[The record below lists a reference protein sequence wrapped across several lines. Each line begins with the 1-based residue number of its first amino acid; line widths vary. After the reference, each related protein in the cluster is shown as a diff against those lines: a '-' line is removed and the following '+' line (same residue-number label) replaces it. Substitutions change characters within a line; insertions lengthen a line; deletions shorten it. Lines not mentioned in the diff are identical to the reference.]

1 MSTHLVKLIV
11 LRLFEWLLG
20 PSRLDFL
27 VPHRPFFL
35 RAADPR
41 KPPSKVL
48 AGNAADDVPAGFE
61 VADESK
67 MRPLRLSL
75 VSSGFP
81 KRKQLQARKNKVP
94 MPCKQRCSLG
104 ICACNAMLMDDVG
117 VGGTHIMLQ

>member
-61 VADESK
+61 ALKLQMKQNEAIATFFGF
-67 MRPLRLSL
+67 LR
-75 VSSGFP
+75 VS
-81 KRKQLQARKNKVP
+81 
-94 MPCKQRCSLG
+94 
-104 ICACNAMLMDDVG
+104 
-117 VGGTHIMLQ
+117 

>member
-41 KPPSKVL
+41 NP
-48 AGNAADDVPAGFE
+48 AIDVRGSRAS
-61 VADESK
+61 A
-67 MRPLRLSL
+67 
-75 VSSGFP
+75 
-81 KRKQLQARKNKVP
+81 
-94 MPCKQRCSLG
+94 
-104 ICACNAMLMDDVG
+104 
-117 VGGTHIMLQ
+117 T

>member
-41 KPPSKVL
+41 KPKCPVIFSFGPGPPACLKHFV
-48 AGNAADDVPAGFE
+48 DV
-61 VADESK
+61 
-67 MRPLRLSL
+67 
-75 VSSGFP
+75 
-81 KRKQLQARKNKVP
+81 
-94 MPCKQRCSLG
+94 
-104 ICACNAMLMDDVG
+104 
-117 VGGTHIMLQ
+117 IMC